1 VLGGAGCPLRVQA
14 QATFAGRELVARVQS
29 LGTLDAARGAGLDA
43 ALLTDKL
50 GALGGTPFHLVAL
63 DHSALPPGLHAP
75 VAELKRMRRELV
87 DQLQTQLTPQAPPRE
102 QAREVV
108 SALRRELRQ
117 RNQDQGGPAQLVA
130 LCRTMEQLE
139 AVIESGARPGDE
151 IELDWMEMVG
161 LSKAVERARAAG
173 LRVTLATVRVQKPG
187 EESYDRRIAALAPD
201 GVLVRHWGALMHF
214 AGGIEDARRTAGPVV
229 HGDFSL
235 NVANSLTANHVLA
248 LGLSTVTACHDLN
261 QSQLLA
267 LLEHVPR
274 GRVALTLHHHIP
286 TFHNS
291 HCVYAHLLSSGTDYR
306 TCGRPCEEHRVALR
320 DFAGN
325 DHPVVVDVSC
335 RNTVFNAI
343 AQSAAPL
350 VPRLLELGVRR
361 FRVELVWERAQEVTR
376 AIRAYR
382 RLLDG
387 EITAAEAL
395 RAASVHEQY
404 GVTTLGSKAPHTR

>member
-1 VLGGAGCPLRVQA
+1 
-14 QATFAGRELVARVQS
+14 
-29 LGTLDAARGAGLDA
+29 
-43 ALLTDKL
+43 
-50 GALGGTPFHLVAL
+50 
-63 DHSALPPGLHAP
+63 
-75 VAELKRMRRELV
+75 
-87 DQLQTQLTPQAPPRE
+87 
-102 QAREVV
+102 
-108 SALRRELRQ
+108 
-117 RNQDQGGPAQLVA
+117 
-130 LCRTMEQLE
+130 
-139 AVIESGARPGDE
+139 
-151 IELDWMEMVG
+151 
-161 LSKAVERARAAG
+161 
-173 LRVTLATVRVQKPG
+173 
-187 EESYDRRIAALAPD
+187 
-201 GVLVRHWGALMHF
+201 MHF
-214 AGGIEDARRTAGPVV
+214 ADPQVRVNAPRV

-235 NVANSLTANHVLA
+235 NVTNSVTARHL
-248 LGLSTVTACHDLN
+248 LGLGLHTVTASHDLD
-261 QSQLLA
+261 QAKLLA
-267 LLEHVPR
+267 LLSQVPR
-274 GRVALTLHHHIP
+274 GRVAITLHHHIA

-291 HCVYAHLLSSGTDYR
+291 HCVYAHLLSSGKDYR